1 MLEISHRSGSYTNPL
16 LGPRLVSASCQ
27 TDDIITSTQLELT
40 RDELEDEDEDHSAF
54 NPLLAVSPTSA
65 ASLSTAASPT
75 YSTSPRAGSSAASS
89 VIMNGAIQDIAGDT
103 TLNETGNGSSSTS
116 GDTSNAESSG
126 TKSPQRPLSS
136 ASEEEEESEDTSS
149 FSEDDEISFNTIKRQ
164 VPAHAIS
171 KEVNTR

>member
-1 MLEISHRSGSYTNPL
+1 MLEISHRSGSYANPL

-40 RDELEDEDEDHSAF
+40 RDLDELEEEEDEDHSAF

-65 ASLSTAASPT
+65 ASISTASPT
-75 YSTSPRAGSSAASS
+75 YSTSPRGSSAASS
-89 VIMNGAIQDIAGDT
+89 VIMNGAIQDIGDT
-103 TLNETGNGSSSTS
+103 NDGNGST
-116 GDTSNAESSG
+116 GDADSASG
-126 TKSPQRPLSS
+126 TSPQRPLSS
-136 ASEEEEESEDTSS
+136 ASEEESEDTSS

>member
-65 ASLSTAASPT
+65 ASISTASPT
-75 YSTSPRAGSSAASS
+75 YSTSPRGSSAASS
-89 VIMNGAIQDIAGDT
+89 VIMNGAIQDIGDT
-103 TLNETGNGSSSTS
+103 NDGNGST
-116 GDTSNAESSG
+116 GDADSSG
-126 TKSPQRPLSS
+126 TSPQRPLSS
-136 ASEEEEESEDTSS
+136 ASEEESEDTSS

-164 VPAHAIS
+164 APAHAIS
-171 KEVNTR
+171 KEGNTR

>member
-40 RDELEDEDEDHSAF
+40 RDDLEEDEDHSAF

-65 ASLSTAASPT
+65 ASISTASPT
-75 YSTSPRAGSSAASS
+75 YSTSPRGSSAASS
-89 VIMNGAIQDIAGDT
+89 VIMNGAIQDIGDT
-103 TLNETGNGSSSTS
+103 NDGNGSA
-116 GDTSNAESSG
+116 GDADSASG
-126 TKSPQRPLSS
+126 TSPQRPLSS
-136 ASEEEEESEDTSS
+136 ASEEEESEDTSS

-171 KEVNTR
+171 KEVNNTR

>member
-65 ASLSTAASPT
+65 ASISTASPT
-75 YSTSPRAGSSAASS
+75 YSTSPRGSSAASS
-89 VIMNGAIQDIAGDT
+89 VIMNGAIQDIGDT
-103 TLNETGNGSSSTS
+103 NDGNGST
-116 GDTSNAESSG
+116 GDADSASG
-126 TKSPQRPLSS
+126 TSPQRPLSS
-136 ASEEEEESEDTSS
+136 ASEEESEDTSS

>member
-65 ASLSTAASPT
+65 ASISTASPT

-89 VIMNGAIQDIAGDT
+89 VIMNGAIQDIGDT
-103 TLNETGNGSSSTS
+103 NDGNGST
-116 GDTSNAESSG
+116 GDADSASG
-126 TKSPQRPLSS
+126 TSPQRPLSS
-136 ASEEEEESEDTSS
+136 ASEEESEDTSS